1 MRQKIIVKGPV
12 LSQSGYGEQARF
24 ALRALKSREDLFDI
38 HISPTQ
44 WGKTGWISL
53 DNEERGWIDS
63 CIIKKNLHEASGGSY
78 DVSLQ
83 VTIPNEFEPLAP
95 INIGYTAGIE
105 TDRVSPSW
113 VQYANQMNR
122 IIVVSNHSK
131 KGFVDAVIE
140 SDSNTV
146 TCTTPIDVV
155 NYPVRVHKKT
165 PIKLDLEGDFNYLA
179 VCQWGPRKNLESLIR
194 WFVEENIDTEVGLV
208 IKTNTQSNCRY
219 DRKVTTDRLNS
230 ILSSYECRKC
240 KVYLLHGDLSEGEMT
255 ALYTNPKIKCL
266 VSTTHGEGYGL
277 PLFEAA
283 YNGLPVI
290 APGWSGQTDFLYI
303 PDPKRPNKKKPMF
316 ASLNYEIEPVLPNAV
331 WPGVI
336 EEGSKWAYVEEANFK
351 QRITEVRE
359 SYNVFKRRA
368 NKLKKYLVENF
379 NEETIYKAF
388 INSLGVED
396 PLISRIES
404 LDNKKRETQKISN
417 VKQRAKLLAETI
429 RTDVKSQAERL
440 QLLKDSFR
448 GETCYILSCGPTL
461 TDHNQDKIKK
471 ILSNNL
477 VISVKQAFDLYG
489 EYTDFHTYNC
499 ANYKNYDYSVY
510 NPITIEAS
518 TSPRP
523 LGNCD
528 IKFFIRERDFNK
540 SVSVTHN
547 FDDWTYDAQTLL
559 RPYGPGIM
567 YESVFYLAQHL
578 GVSEI
583 ITIGWDNKLLDSTAA
598 KQHFYDKEGSNY
610 KKEDFIHSNEVAQ
623 NPAAVQTLN
632 HEWEVTTA
640 AIEPF
645 SQWLQ
650 SQGTTLKIISD
661 INPAPASIEKVEV

>member
-38 HISPTQ
+38 HISPIQ

-53 DNEERGWIDS
+53 DNEEREWIDS

-113 VQYANQMNR
+113 VQYANQMDQ

-131 KGFVDAVIE
+131 KGFANAVIE
-140 SDSNTV
+140 SAGNTI

-155 NYPVRVHKKT
+155 NYPVRVHKRE
-165 PIKLDLEGDFNYLA
+165 PIKLNLECDFNYLA
-179 VCQWGPRKNLESLIR
+179 VCQWGPRKNLENLIR

-219 DRKVTTDRLNS
+219 DRKVTTDRLES

-255 ALYTNPKIKCL
+255 ALYTNSKIKCL

-316 ASLNYEIEPVLPNAV
+316 ASLNYEIAPVLPNAV

-336 EEGSKWAYVEEANFK
+336 EEGSEWAYVEEANFK
-351 QRITEVRE
+351 QRISEVRE
-359 SYNVFKRRA
+359 SYSVFKRRA

-379 NEETIYKAF
+379 NEEVIYKTF
-388 INSLGVED
+388 INSLGIED

-404 LDNKKRETQKISN
+404 LDDKKKEVQEISN

-429 RTDVKSQAERL
+429 RTDVKSQTERL
-440 QLLKDSFR
+440 QLLKDSFK

-471 ILSNNL
+471 IWSNNL
-477 VISVKQAFDLYG
+477 VISMKQTFDLYD
-489 EYTDFHTYNC
+489 E
-499 ANYKNYDYSVY
+499 
-510 NPITIEAS
+510 
-518 TSPRP
+518 
-523 LGNCD
+523 
-528 IKFFIRERDFNK
+528 
-540 SVSVTHN
+540 
-547 FDDWTYDAQTLL
+547 
-559 RPYGPGIM
+559 
-567 YESVFYLAQHL
+567 
-578 GVSEI
+578 
-583 ITIGWDNKLLDSTAA
+583 
-598 KQHFYDKEGSNY
+598 
-610 KKEDFIHSNEVAQ
+610 
-623 NPAAVQTLN
+623 
-632 HEWEVTTA
+632 
-640 AIEPF
+640 
-645 SQWLQ
+645 
-650 SQGTTLKIISD
+650 
-661 INPAPASIEKVEV
+661 